1 MTQWATF
8 VGLTGVV
15 TVLLLALSRATE
27 SALIEPTERDA
38 GSRADRAEG
47 AGVATPPLE
56 PAVEERGVDDGRAP
70 VVGHEEEPNPGDTL
84 ADSMSTGTLLAN
96 VALSQGLFA
105 ALLVGAALYAAI
117 PPEALGL
124 DLSRAYVTEGV
135 LYGTVAGMVLYAA
148 NEAGA
153 AGARRAG
160 IDHDEGL
167 RELLA
172 PDSAGGW
179 LVLLVGVL
187 PLIAI
192 FEELLF
198 RAALIGAVSAG
209 YGLSPWP
216 LAIGSSIAFALGHGI
231 QGTAGIVVT
240 GLLGFA
246 LAALF
251 IATGSLLAVV
261 VAHYLVNALE
271 FVVHEGIGLEP
282 GGAETA

>member
-15 TVLLLALSRATE
+15 TVLLLALSHATE
-27 SALIEPTERDA
+27 TALSEPVA
-38 GSRADRAEG
+38 GSEEPS
-47 AGVATPPLE
+47 PPLE
-56 PAVEERGVDDGRAP
+56 TAVEERGIDDGRAP
-70 VVGHEEEPNPGDTL
+70 VALAGRDEGPNPAGDTL
-84 ADSMSTGTLLAN
+84 ADSMSTGALLAN

-124 DLSRAYVTEGV
+124 ELSSTYVTEGV
-135 LYGTVAGMVLYAA
+135 AYGTVAGLVLYAA

-153 AGARRAG
+153 AGARWAG

-187 PLIAI
+187 PLIAV

-209 YGLSPWP
+209 YGTSPWL
-216 LAIGSSIAFALGHGI
+216 LAVVSSIAFALGHGI

-240 GLLGFA
+240 GLLGFS
-246 LAALF
+246 LAAIF
-251 IATGSLLAVV
+251 VATGSLLAVV